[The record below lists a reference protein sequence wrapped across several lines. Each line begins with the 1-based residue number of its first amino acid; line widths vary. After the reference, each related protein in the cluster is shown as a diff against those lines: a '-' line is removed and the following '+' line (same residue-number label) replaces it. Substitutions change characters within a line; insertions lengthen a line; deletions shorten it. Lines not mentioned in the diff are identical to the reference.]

1 VAAIALKKL
10 GVRLETARAEVLKE
24 MTAHPEAG

>member
-1 VAAIALKKL
+1 VVLKKL
-10 GVRLETARAEVLKE
+10 GVRLENARAEILKE